1 MTLLLKESCTT
12 MLRGRPKWALLWW
25 AGLEWGVGIRRRPCP
40 VRGLSLLR
48 VVGTAAVPVIIRGDL
63 PICFC
68 FSLSSS
74 FKPTVKILVERQSKL
89 WSEMD
94 DQQSLHPLFLE
105 APSEAVLGEK
115 EVGSW
120 GWACLPFPMLLHPN
134 VQASLPTAVPAG
146 EASWSLH
153 RRAQKPSPSSAH
165 HPQLERPSW
174 THV

>member
-1 MTLLLKESCTT
+1 M
-12 MLRGRPKWALLWW
+12 
-25 AGLEWGVGIRRRPCP
+25 
-40 VRGLSLLR
+40 
-48 VVGTAAVPVIIRGDL
+48 VGTAAVPVIIRGDL

-74 FKPTVKILVERQSKL
+74 FKPTVKILVERHSKL

-146 EASWSLH
+146 EAS
-153 RRAQKPSPSSAH
+153 
-165 HPQLERPSW
+165 
-174 THV
+174 

>member
-1 MTLLLKESCTT
+1 MAEGIKKTDSKERIVGYKLK
-12 MLRGRPKWALLWW
+12 
-25 AGLEWGVGIRRRPCP
+25 RRQ
-40 VRGLSLLR
+40 SLFQSS
-48 VVGTAAVPVIIRGDL
+48 PL
-63 PICFC
+63 PL
-68 FSLSSS
+68 SLSSS

-146 EASWSLH
+146 EAS
-153 RRAQKPSPSSAH
+153 
-165 HPQLERPSW
+165 
-174 THV
+174 